1 MCAVAA
7 SETRY
12 GEKGD
17 EKGHQQ
23 WPDAANLL
31 MFRDQATE
39 WWRTQ
44 SQSNPSPLPN
54 SLLTGKRTGNF
65 QELPDLLSKK
75 RQMAASQRAS
85 GCKFPT
91 SKTGNYFRGTEKL
104 SPGTGISMHPL
115 AEVRFSPESGR
126 VRRKPSCLL
135 RANSGH
141 SSRVSIKRICVGE
154 ISECQSNL
162 RPFRAQYWSVVPRMN
177 RSLLFCS

>member
-1 MCAVAA
+1 VCAVAA

-65 QELPDLLSKK
+65 VKT
-75 RQMAASQRAS
+75 
-85 GCKFPT
+85 T
-91 SKTGNYFRGTEKL
+91 SFEKILRLTDEQIQKL
-104 SPGTGISMHPL
+104 S
-115 AEVRFSPESGR
+115 AKFSAP
-126 VRRKPSCLL
+126 
-135 RANSGH
+135 
-141 SSRVSIKRICVGE
+141 
-154 ISECQSNL
+154 
-162 RPFRAQYWSVVPRMN
+162 
-177 RSLLFCS
+177 